1 MSNDS
6 ETYNDDV
13 ITSQGSD
20 DEINDWGPVDDYVIA
35 DNGANLLCLGKLIK
49 KLQQSLALSEQWKEF
64 QRCGQSDIEDEIVE
78 LDAHDQEFDFE
89 FDFND
94 DMHAQIDS
102 ETRDRLLA
110 ALNDISDSALLIV
123 FSCAA
128 HTVQLA
134 VHDVLSYIQRANINR
149 IRRVPTKLL
158 ADIELTADDF
168 HYMQQFTEAFE
179 PVYKLT
185 LALQAEQLAMSDVI
199 IHWYRC
205 KGALLKLSKGNE
217 FTELLNDAFDRR
229 TKLIMENPLLATAA
243 YVDPRLNH
251 KDRFDSFLGDLK
263 PICEERLMNVLKR
276 IHKEKYNKNGTD
288 VTENITKDRVGD
300 DDDDELDRFMDAEL
314 AKNVSKSTTRP
325 TDEVEML
332 MKIKRLGMHDKI
344 SMKSSVFS
352 FYENLLHRQA
362 IDDDIFEAVTVVL
375 SAPATQVS
383 VERAFSALAL
393 LMDDLRCNLLGSTI
407 DNILLIGLNRELVPM
422 IDFDSMHNHNSS

>member
-1 MSNDS
+1 MTAKAIQKIIAA
-6 ETYNDDV
+6 EIKGRV
-13 ITSQGSD
+13 ISIKLDIATRHHRSMLCVNVQFYCRMRKKIVIRTWGCVELQRSHKSSYLEQCVYTILDLYDIDRKNIYSYTS
-20 DEINDWGPVDDYVIA
+20 
-35 DNGANLLCLGKLIK
+35 DNGANLLCLGNLIK
-49 KLQQSLALSEQWKEF
+49 KLQQSLVLSEQWKEF

-158 ADIELTADDF
+158 ADIELTTDDF

-251 KDRFDSFLGDLK
+251 KNRSDSFLGDLK
-263 PICEERLMNVLKR
+263 PIC
-276 IHKEKYNKNGTD
+276 
-288 VTENITKDRVGD
+288 
-300 DDDDELDRFMDAEL
+300 
-314 AKNVSKSTTRP
+314 
-325 TDEVEML
+325 
-332 MKIKRLGMHDKI
+332 
-344 SMKSSVFS
+344 
-352 FYENLLHRQA
+352 
-362 IDDDIFEAVTVVL
+362 
-375 SAPATQVS
+375 
-383 VERAFSALAL
+383 
-393 LMDDLRCNLLGSTI
+393 
-407 DNILLIGLNRELVPM
+407 
-422 IDFDSMHNHNSS
+422 